1 MLVKLLGIDIHYYST
16 IKVVQQVAVALERVA
31 SGPTTPYCLSLNL
44 LYFQRPFY
52 EYIQLKRKY
61 L

>member
-31 SGPTTPYCLSLNL
+31 SGPTPDCLSLNL

-52 EYIQLKRKY
+52 EYT
-61 L
+61 